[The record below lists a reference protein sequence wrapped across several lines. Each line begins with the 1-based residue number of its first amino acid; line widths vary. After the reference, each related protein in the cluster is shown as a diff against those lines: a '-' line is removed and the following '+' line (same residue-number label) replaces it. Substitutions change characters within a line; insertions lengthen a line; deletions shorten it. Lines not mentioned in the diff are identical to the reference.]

1 MRSDEEHDKT
11 HREIFKNIVTRLQS
25 NMQEAQKKVER
36 LKVTAE
42 SGGGLVKATMN
53 GQRKLLK
60 MEIDPSIFKINEKEM
75 LEDLV
80 VAAVGLAM
88 ESIDKQSQEIL
99 DDGTSLRYV

>member
-1 MRSDEEHDKT
+1 
-11 HREIFKNIVTRLQS
+11 
-25 NMQEAQKKVER
+25 MQEAQKKVER